1 MMDGNLLPP
10 AILQRKAVVYVRQST
25 PAQVEFNTESR
36 RRQYELVEV
45 ARRRGFRTVD
55 VIDDDLGR
63 SAGGM
68 VARPGFEKL
77 VAALCAG
84 EVGAVLCFDASRLAR
99 NGRDWHHLLELCGLV
114 EARVIDLDGIYD
126 PCLPNDRLLLGMK
139 GSISEFELGVIRAR
153 MLDAARAKARRGE
166 LRISVPIGYIW
177 HREAGL
183 GLDPDFRLQ
192 QVIRL
197 VFERFRQL
205 GSARQTHLS
214 LAAEGVFFPRPS
226 DGKRLTSFDWTAI
239 RYRNVIGLL
248 KNPFYA
254 GAYVYGKS
262 EKRIELVDGRARK
275 SYGHGK
281 PPEAW
286 DVLIRDHHAAYIDW
300 AEYERNQ
307 MLLAAN
313 AYGRAG
319 GQKSGRGGRALL
331 AGMLTCGRCGRGLA
345 VAYVGAPPGRPTYRC
360 DRPNLMLGL
369 PRCLSFGG
377 SRVDAAIASEIL
389 RVVEPM
395 AIEAALEAERMHR
408 EGEAERRRVA
418 ELDLQQSEYD
428 ASLAERRYAAC
439 DPENRL
445 IAVQLEKHWEAALR
459 RVEACR
465 ARLAVTDTLDPTAP
479 MPDFEGLAADL
490 SAAWSAQGVM
500 TRSRQ
505 QLIRALISDII
516 ADVDDATREVV
527 LTIHWQGGQHSQ
539 LRVRKPRTG
548 EHGCQTPEQA
558 LVVMESMATRF
569 SDADIAATLNRM
581 GVRTGQDKTW
591 TAHRVASIRR
601 VRRIHAFRSAE
612 KDGAWLTMR
621 EAAAK
626 LGVTSHV
633 VRRMIQDGILP
644 AEHVVPGAPWQIQA
658 EDLENDDVIK
668 TLRQKGR
675 PRHIV
680 SRDQLPIF
688 PDT

>member
-1 MMDGNLLPP
+1 MMDGDLLPP

-25 PAQVEFNTESR
+25 PAQVELNTESR

-63 SAGGM
+63 SASGM

-177 HREAGL
+177 HREVGL

-197 VFERFRQL
+197 IFERFRQL

-345 VAYVGAPPGRPTYRC
+345 VAYAGAPPGRPTYRC

-418 ELDLQQSEYD
+418 ELDLQQS
-428 ASLAERRYAAC
+428 
-439 DPENRL
+439 
-445 IAVQLEKHWEAALR
+445 
-459 RVEACR
+459 
-465 ARLAVTDTLDPTAP
+465 
-479 MPDFEGLAADL
+479 
-490 SAAWSAQGVM
+490 
-500 TRSRQ
+500 
-505 QLIRALISDII
+505 
-516 ADVDDATREVV
+516 
-527 LTIHWQGGQHSQ
+527 
-539 LRVRKPRTG
+539 
-548 EHGCQTPEQA
+548 
-558 LVVMESMATRF
+558 
-569 SDADIAATLNRM
+569 
-581 GVRTGQDKTW
+581 
-591 TAHRVASIRR
+591 
-601 VRRIHAFRSAE
+601 
-612 KDGAWLTMR
+612 
-621 EAAAK
+621 
-626 LGVTSHV
+626 
-633 VRRMIQDGILP
+633 
-644 AEHVVPGAPWQIQA
+644 
-658 EDLENDDVIK
+658 
-668 TLRQKGR
+668 
-675 PRHIV
+675 
-680 SRDQLPIF
+680 
-688 PDT
+688 

>member
-1 MMDGNLLPP
+1 MDGDILPP

-25 PAQVEFNTESR
+25 QAQVELNTESR
-36 RRQYELVEV
+36 RRQYELVEE
-45 ARRRGFRTVD
+45 ARRRGFRTVE

-63 SAGGM
+63 SASGM

-84 EVGAVLCFDASRLAR
+84 EIGAVLCFDASRLAR

-114 EARVIDLDGIYD
+114 EARVIDLDGVYD
-126 PCLPNDRLLLGMK
+126 PCRPNDRLLLGMK

-153 MLDAARAKARRGE
+153 MHDAARAKARRGE
-166 LRISVPIGYIW
+166 LRISVPIGYVW
-177 HREAGL
+177 RRDVGL
-183 GLDPDFRLQ
+183 GFDPDSRLQ
-192 QVIRL
+192 QAIRL
-197 VFERFRQL
+197 VFERFRQI

-214 LAAEGVFFPRPS
+214 LAAEGVVFPRPS
-226 DGKRLTSFDWTAI
+226 DGKRLTSFDWTPI

-286 DVLIRDHHAAYIDW
+286 DVLIRDHHEGYIDW
-300 AEYERNQ
+300 TEYERNQ
-307 MLLAAN
+307 ALLAAN
-313 AYGRAG
+313 AYGRVG

-331 AGMLTCGRCGRGLA
+331 AGMLTCARCGRGLA
-345 VAYVGAPPGRPTYRC
+345 VAYTGAPPGRPTYRC

-369 PRCLSFGG
+369 PRCLGFGG
-377 SRVDAAIASEIL
+377 SRVDAAIAAEIP

-408 EGEAERRRVA
+408 EGEAERRRMV
-418 ELDLQQSEYD
+418 EFDLRQAEYD

-445 IAVQLEKHWEAALR
+445 IAAQLEKHWEAALR

-465 ARLAVTDTLDPTAP
+465 TRLAAADAPDPATP

-490 SAAWSAQGVM
+490 AAAWSAPGVT

-505 QLIRALISDII
+505 QLIRALISDIV

-527 LTIHWQGGQHSQ
+527 LTIHWRGGQHSQ
-539 LRVRKPRTG
+539 LRVRKPKTG

-558 LVVMESMATRF
+558 LAVMERMAARF

-601 VRRIHAFRSAE
+601 VRGIHAFRSAE
-612 KDGAWLTMR
+612 KDGVWLTMR
-621 EAAAK
+621 EAALR

-633 VRRMIQDGILP
+633 VRRMIQAGILP
-644 AEHVVPGAPWQIQA
+644 AEQVVPGAPWQIQA
-658 EDLENDDVIK
+658 KDLDNDRVVEA
-668 TLRQKGR
+668 LRRQGR
-675 PRHIV
+675 PCRGV
-680 SRDQLPIF
+680 DPEQTQMF
-688 PDT
+688 PNT